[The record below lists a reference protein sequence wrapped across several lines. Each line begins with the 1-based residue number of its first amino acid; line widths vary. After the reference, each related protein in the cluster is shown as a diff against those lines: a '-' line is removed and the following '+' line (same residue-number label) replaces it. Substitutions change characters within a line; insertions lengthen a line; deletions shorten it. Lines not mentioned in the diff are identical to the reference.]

1 MSNYN
6 QRHSWP
12 WCNALVEGSI
22 GNKIYEAVQ
31 ESLSEE
37 LNHWKIP
44 LDCPSSRFD
53 LYARDCLVN
62 LDRVLKKVEDACGI
76 KGHRAVIEAQL
87 TIQLAAVEA
96 AILHLLHNNLADRKR
111 EDDLAL
117 NVGITTGKHAGINAG
132 EYKWISYTL
141 GETGEGKV
149 IQLGRYF
156 CAKPVSILY
165 VMRLV
170 GMPDNFVNFE
180 IQGDHEVE

>member
-1 MSNYN
+1 MPYN

-44 LDCPSSRFD
+44 LDCPSSRFNLAD
-53 LYARDCLVN
+53 RRCLVN
-62 LDRVLKKVEDACGI
+62 LDTVLDAVEDACGI
-76 KGHRAVIEAQL
+76 TGHRTVIEAQV

-117 NVGITTGKHAGINAG
+117 TVGITTGKHIGVNSD
-132 EYKWISYTL
+132 EYKRLGYTL

-149 IQLGRYF
+149 FQLERYF

-170 GMPDNFVNFE
+170 GMPNNTINFE
-180 IQGDHEVE
+180 IQGDHRVE